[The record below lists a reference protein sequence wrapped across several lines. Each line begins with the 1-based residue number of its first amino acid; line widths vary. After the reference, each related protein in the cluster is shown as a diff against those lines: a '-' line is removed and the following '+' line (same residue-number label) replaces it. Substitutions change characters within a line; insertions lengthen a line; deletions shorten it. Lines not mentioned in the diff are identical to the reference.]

1 MSANRPVV
9 VMQVP
14 EQLNLGQ
21 VPSFLQELE
30 PLFETHR
37 PRIVLDC
44 SQVRYI
50 DSAGIE
56 MLLHCLEES
65 MKRDGDLKLADVSP
79 EAAVILELMRV
90 DRVFEV
96 YVSSE
101 EAVRSFSAVP
111 AEAVAQQDAPWYSS
125 VFGDLGYLKQA
136 S

>member
-1 MSANRPVV
+1 MSTNRPVV

-21 VPSFLQELE
+21 VPSFLQELA
-30 PLFETHR
+30 PLLESHR

-50 DSAGIE
+50 DGAGIE
-56 MLLHCLEES
+56 MLLHCLEEA

-79 EAAVILELMRV
+79 ESKVLLELMRV

-96 YVSSE
+96 FATAE
-101 EAVRSFSAVP
+101 EAVRSFSTVLV
-111 AEAVAQQDAPWYSS
+111 EAIPQDAPWYST
-125 VFGDLGYLKQA
+125 VFGDLGVLKQA

>member
-1 MSANRPVV
+1 
-9 VMQVP
+9 
-14 EQLNLGQ
+14 
-21 VPSFLQELE
+21 
-30 PLFETHR
+30 
-37 PRIVLDC
+37 
-44 SQVRYI
+44 
-50 DSAGIE
+50 
-56 MLLHCLEES
+56 